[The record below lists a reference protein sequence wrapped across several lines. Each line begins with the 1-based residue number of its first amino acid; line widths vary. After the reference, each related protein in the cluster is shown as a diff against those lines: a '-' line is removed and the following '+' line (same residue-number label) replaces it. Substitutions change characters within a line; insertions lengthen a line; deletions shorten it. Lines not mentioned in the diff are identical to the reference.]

1 MKPENLKKL
10 RISLGLTT
18 GGCAIDMGVTRQT
31 IINIESGR
39 TSKESS
45 LQHYELYL
53 KDIRRKQQER
63 DNYKRRISNGSKRS
77 SK

>member
-1 MKPENLKKL
+1 MKAENLKKL

-18 GGCAIDMGVTRQT
+18 GGCAIGMGVTRQT

-53 KDIRRKQQER
+53 KDIRRKQEER